1 MIIILQNVYTVAETI
16 ILLSRREKGIIII
29 GHNSRGRVEGV
40 EEKNI

>member
-1 MIIILQNVYTVAETI
+1 MLYCQTYTVAETI
-16 ILLSRREKGIIII
+16 ILSWREKGIIII